1 MENYEPIIF
10 FFLFLSIISNF
21 DNITLVQEVIRTLKN
36 RRGGTGYVAL
46 KLDLEKAY
54 DWLDWAFIRES
65 LEFFRLPP
73 NFITLITNMVS
84 STRFHI
90 LWNGSPLQE
99 VVPTRGVRQGDLL
112 SPYLFIL
119 CLERLSI
126 RLEEAVHNKLL
137 HPMSFRG
144 RVCLSHLFFADDIF
158 LFTKATTRDCR

>member
-1 MENYEPIIF
+1 MF
-10 FFLFLSIISNF
+10 FFLFLSIISNS

-46 KLDLEKAY
+46 KLDLEKVY
-54 DWLDWAFIRES
+54 DRLDWAFIRES
-65 LEFFRLPP
+65 VLEFFRLPP

-99 VVPTRGVRQGDLL
+99 VVPTRGVRQGDPL

-126 RLEEAVHNKLL
+126 RLEEAVHDKLL
-137 HPMSFRG
+137 HPMSFQG